1 MLQGIEQRPTENG
14 YALAAIRGGV
24 LAGKGGHEKKL
35 AYVQNIDK
43 QPLMATS
50 AVKARMLLSKVKR
63 RCFLTTPFT
72 IQLTFVVPNHVQPL
86 THAVD
91 PGSGTVGS
99 SVADKDGNLLNKS
112 NPARKSRKRWNSGT
126 LTAATA
132 GSRRLAA
139 LKTSRRNSG
148 SQKIRK
154 PAIGSS
160 PALSVDPGILPAWYP
175 PSLVFSALVLFR
187 SRSLPVSFSS
197 GLALSQSGSLPR

>member
-1 MLQGIEQRPTENG
+1 MLQGMLQGIEQRPTENG

-99 SVADKDGNLLNKS
+99 SVVTRTATSLISPTPQGNHEKDGTAEHLPPQPPAAEDLL
-112 NPARKSRKRWNSGT
+112 P
-126 LTAATA
+126 
-132 GSRRLAA
+132 
-139 LKTSRRNSG
+139 
-148 SQKIRK
+148 
-154 PAIGSS
+154 
-160 PALSVDPGILPAWYP
+160 
-175 PSLVFSALVLFR
+175 
-187 SRSLPVSFSS
+187 
-197 GLALSQSGSLPR
+197 